1 MNKKNIIY
9 LILIILVIGIY
20 YYQSDSDRSSLL
32 PENNISEEPTYQSK
46 EMLTVVYDPTGT
58 LIYKIV
64 ATQVQYFDQKSET
77 KFEAPYVTLYGN
89 DKTASWTVRANNALL
104 TKQRVLYLKGDVEVN
119 NLSPNAQL
127 ERITTDNAEI
137 NLLTQLINSED
148 EVIIQGPG
156 FYSTGNKLQ
165 GNLREKTA
173 NLLENVKT
181 YYSSYNSIEE

>member
-1 MNKKNIIY
+1 MNKKNGIY

-20 YYQSDSDRSSLL
+20 YYQSNSDTPSLVVD
-32 PENNISEEPTYQSK
+32 NNISEEPTYQSK
-46 EMLTVVYDPTGT
+46 DMLTVVYDPSGT
-58 LIYKIV
+58 LMYKIV

-77 KFEAPYVTLYGN
+77 QFTAPNVTLYGT
-89 DKTASWTVRANNALL
+89 DKTATWTIKANSALL

-127 ERITTDNAEI
+127 ERIKTDNADV
-137 NLLTQLINSED
+137 NLLTQLITSED

-156 FYSTGNKLQ
+156 FYSTGNKLR

-181 YYSSYNSIEE
+181 YYSSYNSITE